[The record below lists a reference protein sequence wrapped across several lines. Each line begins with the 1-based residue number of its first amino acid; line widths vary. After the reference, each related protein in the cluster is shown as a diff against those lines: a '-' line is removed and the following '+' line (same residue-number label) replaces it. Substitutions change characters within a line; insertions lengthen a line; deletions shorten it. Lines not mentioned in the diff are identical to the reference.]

1 MNSYK
6 DNNNYNDNF
15 DNAIYLVDDNSN
27 FTRQEVIDRCSS
39 IFYNFSKCDKNDK
52 NFYIN
57 SSNIKK
63 IFKIVNLIDDKTL
76 KSSDIDLLIKKI
88 NPNVNKLTEKNFLD
102 LIVSIA
108 ARIYPK
114 DYKKNPK
121 NTIDNLISTFL
132 EPFSKH
138 IDDKNIDL
146 NDAIKMPFIHR
157 SLELLINKFL
167 IDYKLIA
174 LVNNILY
181 SIKEIYK
188 NYFSL
193 ENHNIKD
200 YQKILSNSQNDLIE
214 FCKDF
219 QISPYMISQEQLVI
233 YFNLIVKIDIKNLT
247 NNNLF
252 DGEEIGNKNENYII
266 DPKKDMGTVF
276 TLSRLCASLIH
287 FSIFSYSKNNQM
299 NLNNINDSEKFLLFL
314 EKLENSKGFLNFQKK
329 SNKPHTTNFSLIPKK
344 SVLKLID
351 SDLLNAYDYFS
362 DEESISSNNNNNT
375 TYLNNNNNST
385 TYLNNNNN
393 NYNYNQNQGRKI
405 ISIEKFLKDYDDLVK
420 NNQEIDLKS
429 LMNLNDENFQ
439 NLINNKM
446 DFLKELFSSYAKLG
460 DKFSPVKLT
469 FSSFLKFFKDC
480 NLIINEKDREN
491 NLRKLKN
498 NSTNI
503 DYNSKLLNLS
513 KTPSK
518 INKENLLNTFS
529 KSPIP
534 NIRSS
539 LKKENTAIG
548 NSALKKNNN
557 NNNNININ
565 NSNDDLKKLKESDV
579 NIIYS
584 ILMGNK
590 NGKFFLI
597 FYLHLKLFL
606 LIFNN
611 INLLT

>member
-6 DNNNYNDNF
+6 ENNYNNNYENTTYILDE
-15 DNAIYLVDDNSN
+15 NSN
-27 FTRQEVIDRCSS
+27 FTREEVIERCSS

-52 NFYIN
+52 NFYTTT
-57 SSNIKK
+57 SSIKK

-146 NDAIKMPFIHR
+146 NDALKMPYMHK

-188 NYFSL
+188 NYFFM
-193 ENHNIKD
+193 ENQNVKE
-200 YQKILSNSQNDLIE
+200 YQKILSNSQNNLIE

-219 QISPYMISQEQLVI
+219 QITPYALSQEQLVI
-233 YFNLIVKIDIKNLT
+233 YFNLILKIDIKNLT
-247 NNNLF
+247 NNLF
-252 DGEEIGNKNENYII
+252 DDEENENKNQNYII
-266 DPKKDMGTVF
+266 DPKKDIGTVF
-276 TLSRLCASLIH
+276 TLSRFCASLIH

-329 SNKPHTTNFSLIPKK
+329 SNKPHTTNFTLIPKK

-362 DEESISSNNNNNT
+362 DEESISSNNINNNNFDKT
-375 TYLNNNNNST
+375 LTINNNTYLNN
-385 TYLNNNNN
+385 
-393 NYNYNQNQGRKI
+393 QNPGRKL

-420 NNQEIDLKS
+420 NNQEIDLRY
-429 LMNLNDENFQ
+429 LMNLNEENFE
-439 NLINNKM
+439 NLINRKM
-446 DFLKELFSSYAKLG
+446 DFLKEIFSSYAKIG
-460 DKFSPVKLT
+460 DKFNTVKLT
-469 FSSFLKFFKDC
+469 FSSFVKFFKDC
-480 NLIINEKDREN
+480 NLIISEKDREN
-491 NLRKLKN
+491 QLKSLKINNNNL
-498 NSTNI
+498 
-503 DYNSKLLNLS
+503 DYSSKILNLS

-518 INKENLLNTFS
+518 LNKESVLNTFS

-534 NIRSS
+534 KIRNSM
-539 LKKENTAIG
+539 KKENSDIG
-548 NSALKKNNN
+548 NSALKKNNKDN
-557 NNNNININ
+557 N
-565 NSNDDLKKLKESDV
+565 DEDLKKLRERDI

-590 NGKFFLI
+590 NGKFF
-597 FYLHLKLFL
+597 
-606 LIFNN
+606 
-611 INLLT
+611 

>member
-6 DNNNYNDNF
+6 ENNYNNNYENTTYILDE
-15 DNAIYLVDDNSN
+15 NSN
-27 FTRQEVIDRCSS
+27 FTREEVIERCSS

-52 NFYIN
+52 NFYTTT
-57 SSNIKK
+57 SSIKK

-146 NDAIKMPFIHR
+146 NDALKMPYMHK

-188 NYFSL
+188 NYFFM
-193 ENHNIKD
+193 ENQNVKE
-200 YQKILSNSQNDLIE
+200 YQKILSNSQNNLIE

-219 QISPYMISQEQLVI
+219 QITPYALSQEQLVI
-233 YFNLIVKIDIKNLT
+233 YFNLILKIDIKNLT
-247 NNNLF
+247 NNLF
-252 DGEEIGNKNENYII
+252 DDEENENKNQNYII
-266 DPKKDMGTVF
+266 YPKKDIGTVF
-276 TLSRLCASLIH
+276 TLSRFCASLIH

-329 SNKPHTTNFSLIPKK
+329 SNKPHTTNFTLIPKK

-362 DEESISSNNNNNT
+362 DEESISSNNINNNNFDKT
-375 TYLNNNNNST
+375 LTINNNTYLNN
-385 TYLNNNNN
+385 
-393 NYNYNQNQGRKI
+393 QNPGRKL

-420 NNQEIDLKS
+420 NNQEIDLRY
-429 LMNLNDENFQ
+429 LMNLNEENFE
-439 NLINNKM
+439 NLINRKM
-446 DFLKELFSSYAKLG
+446 DFLKEIFSSYAKIG
-460 DKFSPVKLT
+460 DKFNTVKLT
-469 FSSFLKFFKDC
+469 FSSFVKFFKDC
-480 NLIINEKDREN
+480 NLIISEKDREN
-491 NLRKLKN
+491 QLKSLKINNNNL
-498 NSTNI
+498 
-503 DYNSKLLNLS
+503 DYSSKILNLS

-518 INKENLLNTFS
+518 LNKESVLNTFS

-534 NIRSS
+534 KIRNSM
-539 LKKENTAIG
+539 KKENSDIG
-548 NSALKKNNN
+548 NSALKKNNKDN
-557 NNNNININ
+557 N
-565 NSNDDLKKLKESDV
+565 DEDLKKLRERDI

-590 NGKFFLI
+590 NGKFF
-597 FYLHLKLFL
+597 
-606 LIFNN
+606 
-611 INLLT
+611 